1 MALADRYRLVE
12 RIGRGGFGEVFR
24 AYGESL
30 SLLGAGAGAGFGAGA
45 GAGPG
50 VGIGGVAVAPAPDPA
65 ALAEQRIQDAERLL
79 NGGRY
84 GVRIFWRGWSL
95 RAGLWLVCWL

>member
-1 MALADRYRLVE
+1 MALADRYRLVK

-30 SLLGAGAGAGFGAGA
+30 SPLGAGA

-84 GVRIFWRGWSL
+84 GVRIFWRG
-95 RAGLWLVCWL
+95 